1 MTLTMFSDSED
12 DHDLDAATVTMVM
25 PLLVCRGLRR
35 HRHRGLA
42 PIARRLTTVDK
53 RDPWY
58 L

>member
-1 MTLTMFSDSED
+1 MFSDSED